1 MGGSMAGSG
10 ATSQPVAFF
19 KSAWC
24 RFAVPVGRISFLAVG
39 FGIVEAVIALTAIG
53 LLQIAATPAL
63 RLAAIIGPVA
73 IGGGATAIWVREIQR
88 RMQKENTGCPCKTA
102 FLEEENLRLRLAEA
116 EWYATEAQ
124 RAKKEFFAQMNHE
137 LRTPLNA
144 IIGFSNAIETGL
156 YGPAGHPK
164 YAEYAHDIGMA
175 GRELNATIANIIECA
190 YYETDKAHK
199 MESNPMWKR
208 KRRVEPEVPAV

>member
-1 MGGSMAGSG
+1 MAGSG

-19 KSAWC
+19 RNAWY
-24 RFAVPVGRISFLAVG
+24 RFAVPVERIPFLAVG
-39 FGIVEAVIALTAIG
+39 FGIMEAVIALIAIS

-73 IGGGATAIWVREIQR
+73 IGGVATAIWVCRFQR
-88 RMQKENTGCPCKTA
+88 RMREENAGRPSKTVSS
-102 FLEEENLRLRLAEA
+102 EEERLRLRLAEA

-124 RAKKEFFAQMNHE
+124 RAKSEFFAQMNHE

-144 IIGFSNAIETGL
+144 IIGFSCAIETGL

-190 YYETDKAHK
+190 YYETDQAHK
-199 MESNPMWKR
+199 MQNNPMRKR
-208 KRRVEPEVPAV
+208 KRRVEPEVPAA

>member
-1 MGGSMAGSG
+1 MAGSG

-19 KSAWC
+19 KNAWC

-39 FGIVEAVIALTAIG
+39 FGIVEAGIALTAIG
-53 LLQIAATPAL
+53 LLQISATPAL
-63 RLAAIIGPVA
+63 RLAAIVGPVV
-73 IGGGATAIWVREIQR
+73 IGGGATAIWIREIQR
-88 RMQKENTGCPCKTA
+88 RMQKENTGQPCETA

-116 EWYATEAQ
+116 EWYAIEAQ

-190 YYETDKAHK
+190 YYETDKAHET
-199 MESNPMWKR
+199 ESYPIWKR
-208 KRRVEPEVPAV
+208 KRRIEPKVPAV